1 MTHRTSVLIVDDHPL
16 FREGVARTVHDDPG
30 MTVVGQA
37 DSCAGGLALAKQTLP
52 DVILQDL
59 KLPDGTGLDAI
70 TVLQAQCPLTKI
82 IVLTAVEDEEALL
95 AALKAGAS
103 GYLLKGVSSRE
114 LVSVIRAVA
123 DGETYVTPR
132 MAGRLLQEMSP
143 RHGGERPGGI
153 AELTERER
161 SILELV
167 SKGLTNREI
176 AERLYLSEKTVKHYM
191 TNILRKLR
199 VRNRVEAALLLSKK
213 KSGL

>member
-1 MTHRTSVLIVDDHPL
+1 MTNRISVLIVDDHPL
-16 FREGVARTVHDDPG
+16 FREGVARTVQDDPG

-37 DSCAGGLALAKQTLP
+37 ETCASGLALAKKSLP
-52 DVILQDL
+52 DVVLQDL
-59 KLPDGTGLDAI
+59 KLPDGSGLDAI
-70 TVLQAQCPLTKI
+70 TALQAQCPLAKI
-82 IVLTAVEDEEALL
+82 IVLTALEDEEALL

-103 GYLLKGVSSRE
+103 GYLLKGVSSLE
-114 LVSVIRAVA
+114 LTSVIRAIA

-143 RHGGERPGGI
+143 RRGARPVGI
-153 AELTERER
+153 ADLTERER

-167 SKGLTNREI
+167 SEGLTNKEI
-176 AERLYLSEKTVKHYM
+176 AQRLYLREKTVKHYM
-191 TNILRKLR
+191 TNILQKLQ